1 MKNSKYILFVILCV
15 FSAISYLSAASKNN
29 WYEKSRY
36 GLFVHYVPGLSV
48 YPKGGTTSDINTV
61 ANKFDAKQL
70 ADDAHA
76 FGMEYV
82 IFTVMHYRMRPLYPS
97 AVTEKW
103 RPGNSSTR
111 DCIRDLINELK
122 PKGIKLM
129 LYVHTTDGYDFTAT
143 DQLATGYN
151 VDSIHHYPIW
161 NNYVNELMT
170 EIGARY
176 GTDIDG
182 LWQDMCMSK
191 EYKNM
196 IDKPRL
202 RASMLTGD
210 PNRVLVGNG
219 STMVDGMD
227 YTSKEYY
234 PSGPMTTWRTYAYQI
249 ATVVGGSWWAAIAQG
264 QKAARLTPQQL
275 YRFTVLQSA
284 VTNDGGMAWDAGTYI
299 GGGWEDGVKN
309 MFIGCGNY
317 MKQVETTIKGTLP
330 STSYITAV
338 GKTLATINNG
348 IVATKSPDDKYE
360 YIHVLYP
367 PKGNTLTLPAPSD
380 SKKFGEA
387 IYMNDGGSLV
397 TISQTA
403 SNVILTMPSAIKFD
417 TVNSV
422 IRLEVID
429 YPVSNTNYYTINNTD
444 TIIKYVGSKWMTSY
458 TRAAGDYKDDVAA
471 TTLNGDYFHFTFT
484 GDGIDF
490 IAPKGPSYGQVEIF
504 LDGVSKGI
512 FSQYGTSYIPQQ
524 VIYSNKALTYG
535 QHTIKGVKT
544 GLTFM
549 QLDAMR
555 VYQNSVQAIPT
566 TIANQANLI
575 IYPTLANKE
584 INIECQNRFDIKDF
598 ELFSIEGKK
607 IKSFT
612 NLTNKIAINDLAKG
626 TYILNFRFKDQSVAS
641 RIFLKN

>member
-1 MKNSKYILFVILCV
+1 MKNSKFILFIILCI
-15 FSAISYLSAASKNN
+15 FYIASPLPAAPKNN

-48 YPKGGTTSDINTV
+48 YPKGGTSSDINTV
-61 ANKFDAKQL
+61 ANSFDAKQL
-70 ADDAHA
+70 AADAQA
-76 FGMEYV
+76 FGVEYV
-82 IFTVMHYRMRPLYPS
+82 VFTAMHYRMRPLYPS

-122 PKGIKLM
+122 PKGIRLM
-129 LYVHTTDGYDFTAT
+129 LYVHTTDGYDFTAA

-151 VDSIHHYPIW
+151 VDSIHHYPVW
-161 NNYVNELMT
+161 NNYVNELMA

-182 LWQDMCMSK
+182 MWQDMCMSSQ
-191 EYKNM
+191 YKNM

-210 PNRVLVGNG
+210 SNRILVGNG

-227 YTSKEYY
+227 YSSKEYY
-234 PSGPMTTWRTYAYQI
+234 PSGPMTTWRTFAFQI
-249 ATVVGGSWWAAIAQG
+249 ATLAGGSWWAAIAQG
-264 QKAARLTPQQL
+264 QKAARLTPQQM
-275 YRFTVLQSA
+275 YRFTVMQSA
-284 VTNDGGMAWDAGTYI
+284 VTSDGGTAWAAGVYI

-309 MFIGCGNY
+309 MFTGCGNY
-317 MKQVETTIKGTLP
+317 IQQVEEAIKGTVP

-367 PKGNTLTLPAPSD
+367 PAGNTLTLPAPAD
-380 SKKFGEA
+380 SKKFGDA
-387 IYMNDGGSLV
+387 IYMNNGTSPV

-403 SNVILTMPSAIKFD
+403 SNVVLTLLPTEKFD
-417 TVNSV
+417 SVNSV
-422 IRLEVID
+422 IRLQVTD
-429 YPVSNTNYYTINNTD
+429 YPGGNSNYYIVNNTD
-444 TIIKYVGSKWMTSY
+444 SIIKYVGTKWTTSF
-458 TRAAGDYKDDVAA
+458 TRSVGDYKDDVAA
-471 TTLNGDYFHFTFT
+471 TTLNGDYFQFTFT
-484 GDGIDF
+484 GDGVDF
-490 IAPKGPSYGQVEIF
+490 IAPKGTSYGQVEIF

-512 FSQYGTSYIPQQ
+512 FSQYASSYLPQQ

-544 GLTFM
+544 GSTFV
-549 QLDAMR
+549 QLDAIK
-555 VYQNSVQAIPT
+555 VYQSNIQGVSSIL
-566 TIANQANLI
+566 ANEANLK

-584 INIECQNRFDIKDF
+584 INIACQSKFDIQEFGLYGID
-598 ELFSIEGKK
+598 GKQ
-607 IKSFT
+607 IKSFA
-612 NLTNKIAINDLAKG
+612 NPTNKISVNDLPNG
-626 TYILNFRFKDQSVAS
+626 TYILNFRFKDLSVAS
-641 RIFLKN
+641 RMFLKY

>member
-1 MKNSKYILFVILCV
+1 MKNSKYILFLILCF
-15 FSAISYLSAASKNN
+15 FSTTSFLSASSKNN
-29 WYEKSRY
+29 WYDKSRY
-36 GLFVHYVPGLSV
+36 GLFVHYVPGLTV
-48 YPKGGTTSDINTV
+48 YPKGGTTSDINVV
-61 ANKFDAKQL
+61 ANNFDAKQL
-70 ADDAHA
+70 ATDAQA
-76 FGMEYV
+76 FGVEYV
-82 IFTVMHYRMRPLYPS
+82 VFTVMHYRMRPLYPS

-103 RPGNSSTR
+103 RPGNSSAR
-111 DCIRDLINELK
+111 DCISDLINELK

-129 LYVHTTDGYDFTAT
+129 LYVHTTDGYDFTAA
-143 DQLATGYN
+143 DQVATGFN

-202 RASMLTGD
+202 RASMLIGD
-210 PNRVLVGNG
+210 PNRILVGNG
-219 STMVDGMD
+219 STLSDGMD

-234 PSGPMTTWRTYAYQI
+234 PSGAMTTWRTFAYQI
-249 ATVVGGSWWAAIAQG
+249 ATVVGGGWWAAAAQG
-264 QKAARLTPQQL
+264 QKAARLTPQQM

-309 MFIGCGNY
+309 MFSGCGNY
-317 MKQVETTIKGTLP
+317 INQVEPAIKGTLP

-348 IVATKSPDDKYE
+348 IVATKSPDDQYE

-367 PKGNTLTLPAPSD
+367 PVGNTLTLPAPAD
-380 SKKFGEA
+380 GKKFGEA
-387 IYMNDGGSLV
+387 IYMNADIAV

-403 SNVILTMPSAIKFD
+403 SNVILTLPSTEKFD

-422 IRLEVID
+422 IRLQVID
-429 YPVSNTNYYTINNTD
+429 YPVTNTNYYNVNNTD
-444 TIIKYVGSKWMTSY
+444 TIIKYIGTKWVTSS

-471 TTLNGDYFHFTFT
+471 TTLNGDYFQFAFS

-512 FSQYGTSYIPQQ
+512 FSQYASSYLPQQ
-524 VIYSNKALTYG
+524 VIYSNKAMTYG

-544 GLTFM
+544 GSTFM

-555 VYQNSVQAIPT
+555 VYQNSVQAIPS
-566 TIANQANLI
+566 IVANQANLR

-584 INIECQNRFDIKDF
+584 INIECQNRFDIQEF
-598 ELFSIEGKK
+598 GLFSIEGKK

-612 NLTNKIAINDLAKG
+612 NLTNKISVNDLAKG

-641 RIFLKN
+641 RMFLKN